1 MGKKYNR
8 IIIVG
13 NGYDL
18 ALKLP
23 TSYCDFIAWHLK
35 EAAKISL
42 NRPYVDDPLFKI
54 KYTHFGNKEQ
64 IVSILNSEK
73 DFIRFLEIFNRHF
86 KLEYQSEFFELLMQQ
101 VSDKNWV
108 DIENLYFNLIIQKI
122 KVIQKAEP
130 LNRNYEV
137 IEQLNSQLDFIKIRL
152 QDYLNFVQSN
162 FGISPIDS
170 PMNSMHSEF
179 NEKLF
184 REQAYIVH
192 KVVDSELNH
201 PSKVIFLNFNYTN
214 YLSQIVYSRW
224 RDNHIIQ
231 IHGELNHSKNQIIF
245 GYGDDSHPIY
255 EILENEPSDEPLKQ
269 IKSFYY
275 PKTNNYHTIL
285 DSMSE
290 LPFEVFIVGHSCGL
304 SDRTLL
310 KTIFEHDNCVGIKI
324 YHRGNEH
331 DHFLKNIAIS
341 RHFKDKSKLRNKIL
355 PFDQDAVIPQ
365 S

>member
-42 NRPYVDDPLFKI
+42 NRTYSDDPLFKI
-54 KYTHFGNKEQ
+54 KYTPFGNKEQ

-73 DFIRFLEIFNRHF
+73 DFIRFLEIFNRYF
-86 KLEYQSEFFELLMQQ
+86 KLEHKSEFFELLMQQ
-101 VSDKNWV
+101 VIDKKWV

-122 KVIQKAEP
+122 KVIQKVEP
-130 LNRNYEV
+130 LKRNYEV
-137 IEQLNSQLDFIKIRL
+137 IEQLNSQLYFIKTRL
-152 QDYLNFVQSN
+152 HDYLNFVQSN

-170 PMNSMHSEF
+170 PMHSIHSEF
-179 NEKLF
+179 NEKLL

-192 KVVDSELNH
+192 KVDYSELDH

-245 GYGDDSHPIY
+245 GYGDDTHPMY

-324 YHRGNEH
+324 YHRGSEH

-341 RHFKDKSKLRNKIL
+341 RHFKDKAKLRDKIL
-355 PFDQDAVIPQ
+355 PFDQHAVIPQ